1 MSYMTT
7 AKRTHQ
13 NNFVD
18 MDIQQKFGRRVRE
31 LRLEKKLSQETLAID
46 ADVERA
52 YVSHLE
58 SGRRNISIKNM
69 EKIIEALGVSFS
81 EFFGDK
87 SFK

>member
-1 MSYMTT
+1 
-7 AKRTHQ
+7 
-13 NNFVD
+13 
-18 MDIQQKFGRRVRE
+18 MDIQKKFGRRVKE
-31 LRLEKKLSQETLAID
+31 LRTEKKLSQEGLAFD

-69 EKIIEALGVSFS
+69 EKILKALDVSFA
-81 EFFGDK
+81 EFFANK